1 LKNYLCKAATA
12 AACAALATAAQAQAQ
27 TNVTVFGLLD
37 VSLKSVTTGGV
48 SATQMATDGNLNS
61 RLGFRAEE
69 DLGDGMKAGAWL
81 EMAPMADTGAMYPS
95 GKLWH
100 RRSTVS
106 LSSGLGELRLGRDLN
121 PTFYNLCGF
130 DPFTAVGVGAGFN
143 LISNLGS
150 GAATLLRTDN
160 AVSYF
165 LPPDLGGLYGQV
177 QVAPGEGVPGN
188 RYGGARVGYLKGPWN
203 MAVAYART
211 GTATADDFKLA
222 NAGVSYDAGPVK
234 LMVLVNVAQY
244 GALKQANW
252 ELGLSAPVGGRS
264 LVRASYQRANAS
276 GAGTDANDARQMAV
290 GYLYS
295 LSKHTSLYATY
306 AHLGNRGAASFKV
319 GTPPAGV
326 AGATSSGFELGITHA
341 F

>member
-1 LKNYLCKAATA
+1 LKNYLCKAATVA
-12 AACAALATAAQAQAQ
+12 VTATLATAAQAQ
-27 TNVTVFGLLD
+27 TNVTMFGLLD
-37 VSLKSVTTGGV
+37 VSLKSVNTGGV

-81 EMAPMADTGAMYPS
+81 EMAPVADTGAMYPS

-165 LPPDLGGLYGQV
+165 LPPNIGGLYGQI
-177 QVAPGEGVPGN
+177 QVAPGEGIPGN
-188 RYGGARVGYLKGPWN
+188 RYGGMRVGYLAGPWN
-203 MAVAYART
+203 MAFAYAKT
-211 GTATADDFKLA
+211 GTATADDFKLT

-234 LMVLVNVAQY
+234 LMALVNVAQY

-252 ELGLSAPVGGRS
+252 ELGFSAPVGARG

-276 GAGTDANDARQMAV
+276 GAGTDANDARQMSV
-290 GYLYS
+290 GYLYT
-295 LSKHTSLYATY
+295 LSKRTSLYATY
-306 AHLGNRGAASFKV
+306 AHLSNSGAASFKV
-319 GTPPAGV
+319 STPPAGV
-326 AGATSSGFELGITHA
+326 AGAKSSGFELGITHA